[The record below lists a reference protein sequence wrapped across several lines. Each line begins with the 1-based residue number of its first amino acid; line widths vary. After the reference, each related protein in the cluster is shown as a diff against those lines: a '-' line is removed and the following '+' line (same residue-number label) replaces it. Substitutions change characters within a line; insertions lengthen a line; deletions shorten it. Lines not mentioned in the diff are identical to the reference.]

1 MVPAVLTA
9 CVLLAGCTTEAP
21 APGTET
27 TSVAPDS
34 AAADLVRAAAEATK
48 KLASAHVVVAIH
60 GKFDRLGPVT
70 KADADVQSS
79 PLTANGNVTYDTGV
93 VAPFVLEN
101 DRVSVRLMN
110 EWSEVGTVSDFIPS
124 AMIDPGKGLPTLLQ
138 NILPTVQLDGSEK
151 VGDMDTKKV
160 VGSLSADQVSAVVP
174 EAGSPADFTAWIRD
188 GADPVLVRAILTVD
202 PQRSLDV
209 TLSNWNVP
217 VKLTPAPT
225 S

>member
-124 AMIDPGKGLPTLLQ
+124 AMIDPEGACRHCCRTSCRRFSSTAVRKSATSTRRRSSVPCRQIRSAPWCPKPAARLTSRP
-138 NILPTVQLDGSEK
+138 GS
-151 VGDMDTKKV
+151 V
-160 VGSLSADQVSAVVP
+160 
-174 EAGSPADFTAWIRD
+174 TAPIRFWF
-188 GADPVLVRAILTVD
+188 A
-202 PQRSLDV
+202 RS
-209 TLSNWNVP
+209 
-217 VKLTPAPT
+217 
-225 S
+225 